1 MFRKLS
7 LSLLKDKY
15 LNTKIIYLS
24 DIVLSAIASVFVIL
38 AINLL
43 ADSKFYAGSYFLS
56 YVGVSIVASAILFWV
71 TRTYRII
78 IRHLSIKDTI
88 PFALA
93 ALGKVLVLGVFVILT
108 FGFSRAVYIEVI
120 GDFLLTLFLLLGVR
134 VVMILAYDALK
145 GRDGD
150 KSGQMKVYVYGT
162 SDKSVSTIIRL
173 QNSPHYKIIGF
184 INYSESKHDITIDR
198 LPVHNFNSEES
209 LEALFAKGGFDAILF
224 ASEHDAQLERN
235 RLIQFCTEKQIKC
248 LIMPSVDEVPENG
261 QILKPRAIKIE
272 DLLGREEIKI
282 SVQNITEYVKGKS
295 ILVTGAAGSI
305 GSELCRQLVSYGV
318 GKLILF
324 DNAETPMHNLR
335 LELEDSRDNLDFV
348 PVIGDVRNRNRLDFV
363 FRTWHPQIVF
373 HAAAYKHV
381 PLMEEN
387 PAEAVHVN
395 VIGTRNVADK
405 CLQYDVDKMVM
416 ISTDK
421 AVNPTNIMGCSKRL
435 AEIYVQSLG
444 TAIDQGTRQGK
455 TRFVT
460 TRFGNVLG
468 SNGSVIPRF
477 NDQIAHG
484 GPVTVTHPEIT
495 RFFMTIPEACR
506 LVMEAATMSTGNQIF
521 IFDMGVPVKIDT
533 LARNMISLAGF
544 VPDKDIKIEYTGLR
558 PGEKLYE
565 EVRSNAENTLPSF
578 HEKIRIAKVREYQ
591 YDSASAVVEELERLT
606 KAVDIPALVRLMK
619 DTVPEFKSKNSEFE
633 KYDKN

>member
-198 LPVHNFNSEES
+198 LPVHSFNSEES

-235 RLIQFCTEKQIKC
+235 RLIQFCTDKQIKC
-248 LIMPSVDEVPENG
+248 LIMPAVDEVPENG
-261 QILKPRAIKIE
+261 QILNPGPSRSKTCSDGRKSRFPSRTSRNTSRGNPSSSRARRARSA
-272 DLLGREEIKI
+272 LN
-282 SVQNITEYVKGKS
+282 SAAS
-295 ILVTGAAGSI
+295 SSPTGS
-305 GSELCRQLVSYGV
+305 
-318 GKLILF
+318 
-324 DNAETPMHNLR
+324 
-335 LELEDSRDNLDFV
+335 
-348 PVIGDVRNRNRLDFV
+348 
-363 FRTWHPQIVF
+363 
-373 HAAAYKHV
+373 
-381 PLMEEN
+381 
-387 PAEAVHVN
+387 
-395 VIGTRNVADK
+395 
-405 CLQYDVDKMVM
+405 
-416 ISTDK
+416 
-421 AVNPTNIMGCSKRL
+421 
-435 AEIYVQSLG
+435 
-444 TAIDQGTRQGK
+444 
-455 TRFVT
+455 
-460 TRFGNVLG
+460 GN
-468 SNGSVIPRF
+468 
-477 NDQIAHG
+477 
-484 GPVTVTHPEIT
+484 
-495 RFFMTIPEACR
+495 
-506 LVMEAATMSTGNQIF
+506 
-521 IFDMGVPVKIDT
+521 
-533 LARNMISLAGF
+533 
-544 VPDKDIKIEYTGLR
+544 
-558 PGEKLYE
+558 
-565 EVRSNAENTLPSF
+565 
-578 HEKIRIAKVREYQ
+578 
-591 YDSASAVVEELERLT
+591 
-606 KAVDIPALVRLMK
+606 
-619 DTVPEFKSKNSEFE
+619 
-633 KYDKN
+633 